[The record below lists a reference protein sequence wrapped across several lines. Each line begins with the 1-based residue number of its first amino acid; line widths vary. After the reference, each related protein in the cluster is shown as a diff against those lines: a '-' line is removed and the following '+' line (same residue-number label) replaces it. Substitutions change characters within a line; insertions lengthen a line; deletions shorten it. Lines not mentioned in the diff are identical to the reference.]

1 MENIPMTISNTQNP
15 RAEASALAN
24 ALDGLSAGVFLVDRH
39 CHIEHANEAAR
50 RMLDEDDFIRS
61 VADQLVMRDATAN
74 NNLHEAIRGDGDLG
88 MAAGKATVVLIARDG
103 QRYIAHLWPL
113 RSLNCDGP
121 EVPKAAAAL
130 FVRKVEPDSQ
140 SYGGVVASAFGL
152 TPAELRVL
160 LAIVEVG
167 GVPETSEMLGLAET
181 TVKTHLYRVFSKT
194 GACRQADLVKLASGF
209 SRP

>member
-1 MENIPMTISNTQNP
+1 MTSLNAQN
-15 RAEASALAN
+15 RKAEASALAN
-24 ALDGLSAGVFLVDRH
+24 ALDGLSAAVFLVDRQ
-39 CHIEHANEAAR
+39 CHIEHANEAGQ
-50 RMLDEDDFIRS
+50 RMLDEDDFLRS
-61 VADQLVMRDATAN
+61 VAGQLVMRDATAN
-74 NNLHEAIRGDGDLG
+74 RNMRQSIIDGGDLG
-88 MAAGKATVVLIARDG
+88 MAAGKATVVLIARGG

-113 RSLNCDGP
+113 RSLIGHGP
-121 EVPKAAAAL
+121 EAPTAAAAL

-194 GACRQADLVKLASGF
+194 GASRQADLVKLASGF

>member
-1 MENIPMTISNTQNP
+1 MTSLNAQN
-15 RAEASALAN
+15 RKAEASALAN
-24 ALDGLSAGVFLVDRH
+24 ALDGLSAAVFLVDRQ
-39 CHIEHANEAAR
+39 CRIEHANEAGQ
-50 RMLDEDDFIRS
+50 RMLDEDDFLRS
-61 VADQLVMRDATAN
+61 VAGQLVMRDATAN
-74 NNLHEAIRGDGDLG
+74 RNMRQSIIDGGDLG
-88 MAAGKATVVLIARDG
+88 MATGKATVVLIARGG

-113 RSLNCDGP
+113 RSLIGHGP
-121 EVPKAAAAL
+121 EAPTAAAAL

-194 GACRQADLVKLASGF
+194 GASRQADLVKLASGF

>member
-1 MENIPMTISNTQNP
+1 MTSLNTQN
-15 RAEASALAN
+15 RKAEASALAN
-24 ALDGLSAGVFLVDRH
+24 ALDGLSAAVFLVDRQ
-39 CHIEHANEAAR
+39 CHIEHANEAGQ
-50 RMLDEDDFIRS
+50 RMLDEDDFLRS
-61 VADQLVMRDATAN
+61 VAGQLVMRDATAN
-74 NNLHEAIRGDGDLG
+74 RNMRQSIIDGGDLG
-88 MAAGKATVVLIARDG
+88 MAAGKATVVLIARGG

-113 RSLNCDGP
+113 RSLIGHGP
-121 EVPKAAAAL
+121 EAPTAAAAL

-194 GACRQADLVKLASGF
+194 GASRQADLVKLASGF

>member
-1 MENIPMTISNTQNP
+1 MTSLNAQN
-15 RAEASALAN
+15 RKAEASALAN
-24 ALDGLSAGVFLVDRH
+24 ALDGLSAAVFLVDRQ
-39 CHIEHANEAAR
+39 CHIEHANEAGQ
-50 RMLDEDDFIRS
+50 RMLDDDDFIRS
-61 VADQLVMRDATAN
+61 VAGQLVMRDTTAN
-74 NNLHEAIRGDGDLG
+74 RNMRQCIVDGGDLG
-88 MAAGKATVVLIARDG
+88 MAAGKATVVLIARGG

-113 RSLNCDGP
+113 RSLIGHGP
-121 EVPKAAAAL
+121 EAPTAAAAL

-194 GACRQADLVKLASGF
+194 GASRQADLVKLASGF

>member
-1 MENIPMTISNTQNP
+1 MTTSNTRNQK
-15 RAEASALAN
+15 AEVSALAN
-24 ALDGLSAGVFLVDRH
+24 ALDGLSAAVFLVDRR
-39 CHIEHANEAAR
+39 CRIEHANEAGR
-50 RMLDEDDFIRS
+50 SMLGEDDFLRS
-61 VADQLVMRDATAN
+61 VEGRLVMRDATAN
-74 NNLHEAIRGDGDLG
+74 RNMHQTIVNGSDLE
-88 MAAGKATVVLIARDG
+88 MAAGRATVLLVARDG

-113 RSLNCDGP
+113 RSLINGP
-121 EVPKAAAAL
+121 EVPSKASAAL

-140 SYGGVVASAFGL
+140 SYGGVLASAFGL

-167 GVPETSEMLGLAET
+167 GVPETSEILGLAET